1 MQRKG
6 KRVTD
11 TRSDA
16 ITERKRIVAFL
27 REQAAMVLMGGIEG
41 QLDLDRAEFSAGLLE
56 EVAESL
62 NDKEHWIG
70 YN

>member
-1 MQRKG
+1 MS
-6 KRVTD
+6 D

-27 REQAAMVLMGGIEG
+27 REQAAMVLIGGIEG
-41 QLDLDRAEFSAGLLE
+41 QLDLERSEFSAGLLE
-56 EVAESL
+56 EVAESI
-62 NDKEHWIG
+62 NDKEHWLG